1 MDWVAVKGNY
11 QRAKCFLRGGFEQ
24 QIQKATLHTFHSI
37 LKWSFTCLF
46 EGTFPTVD
54 HMLSLIQ
61 AVLMAKGLAN
71 LWQKVGE
78 VLWFRYK
85 EILNF
90 LHQP

>member
-85 EILNF
+85 AILFF
-90 LHQP
+90 LHQL